1 MIDRVFNRIGI
12 GLALFFMV
20 SELSYV
26 NAKSLLYLVQE
37 SGSVDRFFAITGSL
51 AFSMVTIVVMRKS
64 TERWIKIVFP
74 LFDVALV
81 FCGFNLKFA
90 DAIIEGSDNPVRF
103 WLTVFMASFTGFI
116 TYSLG
121 IINYNE
127 HSGVNQLES
136 NRITDES
143 QLNQIESDRINNESS
158 LNQDESNRIIDD
170 LHTKQIE
177 SNRIIEELTA
187 KQNDTMEKLNET
199 KRILAET
206 KVTASGFLRN
216 HILYESW
223 LGKKKSQANRNGYE
237 SLMDQLAERVKHGE
251 AISLD
256 EYFKN
261 AKQ

>member
-1 MIDRVFNRIGI
+1 MIDRALNRVGI

-26 NAKSLLYLVQE
+26 NAKSLLYLVQGY
-37 SGSVDRFFAITGSL
+37 SPIDRFFAVTGSL
-51 AFSMVTIVVMRKS
+51 AFSMVTVVVMRKS

-90 DAIIEGSDNPVRF
+90 DQILNGTDNPVRF
-103 WLTVFMASFTGFI
+103 WLTIFMALFTGLI

-127 HSGVNQLES
+127 HSQPGEIDTTGIRDEA
-136 NRITDES
+136 NRIKVES
-143 QLNQIESDRINNESS
+143 TSNQN
-158 LNQDESNRIIDD
+158 ESNRIIEE
-170 LHTKQIE
+170 LKSKQLE

-187 KQNDTMEKLNET
+187 KQNDTMEKLSDT

-206 KVTASGFLRN
+206 RANASKFLRS

-223 LGKKKSQANRNGYE
+223 LGKKKSQSNRNGYE
-237 SLMDQLAERVKHGE
+237 SLMDQLADRVKHGE